1 MSGAASWAVID
12 NSTDIVLNIVL
23 WDGVTQW
30 TPPANCSVMD
40 ISGFSPQPGVN
51 WRYDRAND
59 VFLCPPQIYSVKP
72 SQGPVAGG
80 DSVTLTGV
88 NFTGAKSVA
97 INAIECAFSITSNTE
112 IVIKT
117 PAVSKDGQYQII
129 VSNSLQTGYPSAF
142 TYVS

>member
-1 MSGAASWAVID
+1 MSNVANWAIID

-30 TPPANCSVMD
+30 TPPADCSVMD

-51 WRYDRAND
+51 WRYDRVND

-72 SQGPVAGG
+72 SQGAVAGG

-88 NFTGAKSVA
+88 NFTGATSVTLGA
-97 INAIECAFSITSNTE
+97 AECAFSVTSNTE
-112 IVIKT
+112 IVMKT
-117 PAVSKDGQYQII
+117 PALTKVGEYQVV
-129 VSNSLQTGYPSAF
+129 VSNPLQSGYPSKF
-142 TYVS
+142 TCT